1 MNQEQI
7 LLLMEQEKEFLIH
20 LTKTL
25 NELGHTLIT
34 PTNCL
39 HGYAHLCIPVIRLLA
54 SMCPTS
60 KHGKAAKRVLEG
72 ITYE

>member
-1 MNQEQI
+1 MQ
-7 LLLMEQEKEFLIH
+7 LMEQEREFLIH
-20 LTKTL
+20 LSKTL

-39 HGYAHLCIPVIRLLA
+39 HGYGHLCIPVIRLL
-54 SMCPTS
+54 SLMCPTS
-60 KHGKAAKRVLEG
+60 KQGKAAKRILKG